1 MPEPANTV
9 LLAPTTSGGMRIT
22 IRDFDAAGRANELA
36 CDLPSSGDFKQWSL
50 QQQIVMLKKG
60 AWATSSVADIVWG
73 LAYANALNAD
83 VMKGELFPTG
93 PGRWG
98 TSNKYKIKQALRT
111 GRVRGISVEM
121 RDTKENIDLKGCVQ
135 KTDLECT
142 VTVAVEGWTA
152 PIIRRA
158 RLSRWF
164 KEKNPNWQGN
174 PEHMLELN
182 TVAHALE
189 YVEPT
194 ATEDDEAPPAPAL
207 ATAPATIPVVI
218 EGEYVNA

>member
-1 MPEPANTV
+1 MPEPGNNTSIIP
-9 LLAPTTSGGMRIT
+9 LAGGSMQIT
-22 IRDFDAAGRANELA
+22 VKDFDAAGRATEITCA
-36 CDLPSSGDFKQWSL
+36 LPDNGNFKMWTL

-60 AWATSSVADIVWG
+60 MWAAASIPDIVWG
-73 LAYANALNAD
+73 LAYADALNAD

-111 GRVRGISVEM
+111 GKVKGIEVAIK
-121 RDTKENIDLKGCVQ
+121 DTGEKIDLKGCVQ

-142 VTVAVEGWTA
+142 VTVTVDGWSA
-152 PIIRRA
+152 PIIRKSK
-158 RLSRWF
+158 LSRWF

-194 ATEDDEAPPAPAL
+194 ATEDDEAP
-207 ATAPATIPVVI
+207 IPTLT
-218 EGEYVNA
+218 EGVSK

>member
-1 MPEPANTV
+1 MPEPANSTALV
-9 LLAPTTSGGMRIT
+9 PTAVGGMKI
-22 IRDFDAAGRANELA
+22 IVKDFDAAGRANELS
-36 CDLPSSGDFKQWSL
+36 CDLPSTGDFRQWSL

-60 AWATSSVADIVWG
+60 AWATSSVPDIVWG
-73 LAYANALNAD
+73 LAYARSLEAD

-111 GRVRGISVEM
+111 GKVLGIQVEIT
-121 RDTKENIDLKGCVQ
+121 DTKQAIDLPGCVQ

-142 VTVAVEGWTA
+142 VTVTVKDWQV
-152 PIIRRA
+152 PIIRKS

-164 KEKNPNWQGN
+164 KAKNPNWQGN

-194 ATEDDEAPPAPAL
+194 ATEDDEAPPL
-207 ATAPATIPVVI
+207 TI
-218 EGEYVNA
+218 EGAK